1 MQKVDEREARIR
13 NAFKKIETRD
23 GRLRK
28 DDIFRLLTV
37 SLLHEKFILHI
48 SYNFFLPFSLQKVSR
63 TERCFSF
70 LN

>member
-37 SLLHEKFILHI
+37 SLLHA
-48 SYNFFLPFSLQKVSR
+48 
-63 TERCFSF
+63 
-70 LN
+70 

>member
-37 SLLHEKFILHI
+37 SLLHEKIILNI
-48 SYNFFLPFSLQKVSR
+48 SYNFFLPFRQNAA
-63 TERCFSF
+63 F
-70 LN
+70 LY